1 MNIRQPL
8 LIRPGH
14 RPALVRREPVSVE
27 VNQIDVMGRSGDAF
41 LKNLRALI
49 DQRQQ
54 AALQDFFLAYLAT
67 MEPQSF
73 ADFQYQHIDL
83 RIVLS
88 LTATRFIVVE
98 AIAALLAKTAQFTQT
113 VIHLHLWR
121 ILPNAGQLPGTPL
134 QIDAD
139 HVEHAEWP
147 HGETETL
154 QRRIHLVRVSTLQQ
168 HFARLQHVGIEH
180 AIADEAVAIA
190 RHHADLAHALAQ
202 RQCGLKHRW
211 CSLGTTDN
219 FQQLH
224 DVRRTE
230 KVQAQDLLRT
240 ACNGSDGINV
250 QC

>member
-1 MNIRQPL
+1 M

-14 RPALVRREPVSVE
+14 RPALVCRETVTVE
-27 VNQIDVMGRSGDAF
+27 VNQVDIVGRSRDAF
-41 LKNLRALI
+41 LKDLRPFV
-49 DQRQQ
+49 DQCQQ
-54 AALQDFFLAYLAT
+54 AALQNLFLADLAT
-67 MEPQSF
+67 LEPQPF
-73 ADFQYQHIDL
+73 ADFQHQRIDQ
-83 RIVLS
+83 RIMFGLS
-88 LTATRFIVVE
+88 TARLIVV
-98 AIAALLAKTAQFTQT
+98 IAVATLLTKSLHLAQP
-113 VIHLHLWR
+113 VIHLNLR
-121 ILPNAGQLPGTPL
+121 CILTDTGQLPGTPL
-134 QIDAD
+134 QIDTD
-139 HVEHAEWP
+139 HVEHAERP

-154 QRRIHLVRVSTLQQ
+154 QRRIHLIGVSPLQQ
-168 HFARLQHVGIEH
+168 HFPRLQHVGIEH

-240 ACNGSDGINV
+240 VCNGSDGINV